1 MNEQVK
7 KMAKTSGQKGPG
19 GRALDRM
26 TLKHEVDEVRPVQNT
41 RVEPPHAVYTIHDE
55 IDIIPEAQEDDF
67 PDGYLECIIRGEFSE
82 PILEEDLLFKTF
94 ESLEEAEQD
103 LSRQVLGAS
112 SLLECS
118 LEYLTKGARQETR
131 EATQEA
137 PGQTGGADSVRGC
150 AESLTSRKFP
160 VGKTSEVDLSYPK
173 QLAGGPGEKPKGGAY
188 CGPLLMLEC
197 PQAGCRKKLRDKTA
211 LRKHMLVHRPRQHVC
226 AECGKAF
233 MESSKLKRHFL
244 VHTGEKPFQCTFEG
258 CGKRFSLD
266 FNLRTHV
273 RIHTGEKRFVCP
285 FDGCEKSF
293 IQSNNLK
300 IHILTHAKAGKKR

>member
-1 MNEQVK
+1 MNEQMK
-7 KMAKTSGQKGPG
+7 KTVKTSGQRGPG

-26 TLKHEVDEVRPVQNT
+26 TLKQDEGRTIQNT
-41 RVEPPHAVYTIHDE
+41 RVDPPHVTYTIHDAGE
-55 IDIIPEAQEDDF
+55 ISLDPEEED
-67 PDGYLECIIRGEFSE
+67 YLECIIRGEFSE
-82 PILEEDLLFKTF
+82 PVLEEDLLFKSF

-103 LSRQVLGAS
+103 LSRQVLEAS
-112 SLLECS
+112 SLLESS
-118 LEYLTKGARQETR
+118 LEHMTKGTKQEKR

-137 PGQTGGADSVRGC
+137 PQQTVGVNSVLGC
-150 AESLTSRKFP
+150 SEFLTSRKLP
-160 VGKTSEVDLSYPK
+160 VGKTSQVDLFNRK
-173 QLAGGPGEKPKGGAY
+173 QLAGITGENPKVFAY
-188 CGPLLMLEC
+188 CGALSMLEC
-197 PQAGCRKKLRDKTA
+197 PHAGCKKKLRDKTA
-211 LRKHMLVHRPRQHVC
+211 LRKHMLVHGPRQHVC

-233 MESSKLKRHFL
+233 TESSKLKRHFL

-300 IHILTHAKAGKKR
+300 IHILTHAKAGKKC

>member
-1 MNEQVK
+1 MNEQMK
-7 KMAKTSGQKGPG
+7 KVVKTSGQKGPG

-26 TLKHEVDEVRPVQNT
+26 TLKQDEARPVLNT
-41 RVEPPHAVYTIHDE
+41 RVDPPHVTYTIHDASE
-55 IDIIPEAQEDDF
+55 ISLDTEEEDF

-82 PILEEDLLFKTF
+82 PILEEDLLFKSF

-103 LSRQVLGAS
+103 LSRQVLEAS
-112 SLLECS
+112 SLLEAS
-118 LEYLTKGARQETR
+118 LEHMTKGTRQEKR
-131 EATQEA
+131 AATQEA
-137 PGQTGGADSVRGC
+137 PQQTLS
-150 AESLTSRKFP
+150 SRKP
-160 VGKTSEVDLSYPK
+160 
-173 QLAGGPGEKPKGGAY
+173 LAGITGEKPKVIAY
-188 CGPLLMLEC
+188 CGALSMLEC
-197 PQAGCRKKLRDKTA
+197 PQAGCKKKLRDKTA
-211 LRKHMLVHRPRQHVC
+211 LRKHMLVHGPRQHVC

-233 MESSKLKRHFL
+233 IESSKLKRHFL
-244 VHTGEKPFQCTFEG
+244 VHTGERPFQCTFEG

-300 IHILTHAKAGKKR
+300 IHILTHAKAGKKC